1 MGDPRSSRKRWE
13 GPGHPWIKSR
23 LELEMK
29 IIGKYGLRNKKEL
42 WTAETIVRRV
52 RHQARH
58 LLALPEPQRSEVGKS
73 LLDRLFKLGLV
84 SKDSSL
90 DDILG
95 LTSENVLER
104 RLQTIVFKKGMAKT
118 IYQARQF
125 ITHGHIAI
133 NGRRVTNPGYLVSKD
148 EEDKIS
154 YAIGSPVKDIM
165 EKVLEKPEEGTEKNE
180 EGES

>member
-1 MGDPRSSRKRWE
+1 VGDPRSSRKRWE
-13 GPGHPWIKSR
+13 GPGHPWIKQR
-23 LELEMK
+23 LETEMK

-42 WTAETIVRRV
+42 WTAETLIRKI
-52 RHQARH
+52 RHQART

-84 SKDSSL
+84 NKDASL

-104 RLQTIVFKKGMAKT
+104 RLQTIVLKKGLANT

-125 ITHGHIAI
+125 ISHGHISI
-133 NGRRVTNPGYLVSKD
+133 NGKRVTSPGYLISRD

-154 YAIGSPVKDIM
+154 YTVGSSIKEIM
-165 EKVLEKPEEGTEKNE
+165 EKVTESGSSSVAEK

>member
-1 MGDPRSSRKRWE
+1 MGDPKNSRKKWE

-23 LELEMK
+23 LETEMK

-42 WTAETIVRRV
+42 WTAETIIRKV
-52 RHQARH
+52 RHQARR
-58 LLALPEPQRSEVGKS
+58 LLALPEPQRSEVGKG
-73 LLDRLFKLGLV
+73 LLDRLFKLGLIN
-84 SKDSSL
+84 KDASL

-104 RLQTIVFKKGMAKT
+104 RLQTIVFNKGMAKT

-133 NGRRVTNPGYLVSKD
+133 NGRRVTNPGYLVTRD
-148 EEDKIS
+148 EEDKIT
-154 YAIGSPVKDIM
+154 YAVGSPIKDIM
-165 EKVLEKPEEGTEKNE
+165 EKSVETQEEK
-180 EGES
+180 GES

>member
-1 MGDPRSSRKRWE
+1 VGDPKSSRKKWE

-23 LELEMK
+23 LETEMK

-42 WTAETIVRRV
+42 WTAETIVRTL
-52 RHQARH
+52 RHQARN

-73 LLDRLFKLGLV
+73 LLERLYKLGLIG
-84 SKDSSL
+84 KESSL

-104 RLQTIVFKKGMAKT
+104 RLQTIILKKGMAKT

-133 NGRRVTNPGYLVSKD
+133 NGKRVTNPGYLVTRED
-148 EEDKIS
+148 EDKIT
-154 YAIGSPVKDIM
+154 YALGSPIKDMM
-165 EKVLEKPEEGTEKNE
+165 ESKNEETQGE

>member
-1 MGDPRSSRKRWE
+1 MGDPKSSRKKWE

-23 LELEMK
+23 LETEMK

-42 WTAETIVRRV
+42 WTAETIIRTV
-52 RHQARH
+52 RHQARN

-73 LLDRLFKLGLV
+73 LLDRLYKLGLIG
-84 SKDSSL
+84 KDSSL

-104 RLQTIVFKKGMAKT
+104 RLQTIVLKKGMAKT

-133 NGRRVTNPGYLVSKD
+133 NGKRVTNPGYLVTRED
-148 EEDKIS
+148 EDKIT
-154 YAIGSPVKDIM
+154 YALGSPIKDMM
-165 EKVLEKPEEGTEKNE
+165 ESKSSEENQGE